1 MPAEFEVWCF
11 VPTRDAHMPTQIN
24 ELCIRDARNLLPN
37 EENNSKVIFVL
48 AKLIFHTICY

>member
-11 VPTRDAHMPTQIN
+11 VPARYAHMLTQIN
-24 ELCIRDARNLLPN
+24 ELCIRDARNLLSN

-48 AKLIFHTICY
+48 TKLIFHTIYY